1 MNKEQESKLS
11 LGLPLLP
18 KAIEALQKEGINQ
31 LYFTTSF
38 ITWPDLV
45 LTVFNCWPKHVSLLS
60 RLLNEEEVRI
70 EMLPVFALG
79 IKPTF
84 PAKVEWSGSLDDAVA
99 QALNIIRWSLDPHT
113 WYSKYYFLPQ
123 DVLFTKVIPS
133 GNPLEKRGLSYA
145 IFADKQEVWRAKLF
159 FVRSKAKSDPPLP
172 PEGERVCLLHREK
185 WQT

>member
-1 MNKEQESKLS
+1 MNKEQEFKLS

-31 LYFTTSF
+31 LYFPTAF

-45 LTVFNCWPKHVSLLS
+45 LTVFNGCWPKHGNLLS
-60 RLLNEEEVRI
+60 RLLNEEEARV

-79 IKPTF
+79 IKPIF

-99 QALNIIRWSLDPHT
+99 EALKIIRWSLDRHT
-113 WYSKYYFLPQ
+113 WFSKFYFLPQ
-123 DVLFTKVIPS
+123 DQLFSRVIPS
-133 GNPLEKRGLSYA
+133 GNPDEKRGLSHA
-145 IFADKQEVWRAKLF
+145 IFHDKQKVWRGTLF

-172 PEGERVCLLHREK
+172 PEGERVCLLHNER
-185 WQT
+185 W